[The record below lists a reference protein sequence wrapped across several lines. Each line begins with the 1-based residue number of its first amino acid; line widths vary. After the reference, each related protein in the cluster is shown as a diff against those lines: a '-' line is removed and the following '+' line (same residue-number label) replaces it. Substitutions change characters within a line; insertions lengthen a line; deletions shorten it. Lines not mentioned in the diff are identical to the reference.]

1 MTYPAIPEGCERFR
15 RDEIGRWEF
24 QFPGVDND
32 AGWEMVD
39 AIYCLAGITPE
50 SRLLWRDLC
59 NAARCAWLDEAE
71 RIWLAQPRPV
81 IAMYRYWDGLTYWE
95 SGILDPVRL
104 QYLEWPAWEID
115 HAHCLAHAEA
125 WAREAKE

>member
-1 MTYPAIPEGCERFR
+1 MTYPAIPEGWERFR
-15 RDEIGRWEF
+15 QDDMGRWEF

-32 AGWEMVD
+32 AEWEMVD

-71 RIWLAQPRPV
+71 REWCLKARPYYDNASHYHAACGDDT
-81 IAMYRYWDGLTYWE
+81 ISYPKDI
-95 SGILDPVRL
+95 GISFDRD
-104 QYLEWPAWEID
+104 W
-115 HAHCLAHAEA
+115 CLAHAEA
-125 WAREAKE
+125 WAREAKGE